1 MALHYQYVITF
12 LRSDVVAGN
21 CQFHIHV
28 STVSLRSLLL
38 LLDGPSPPC
47 LSWGPDMESMVH
59 QDTPWLLH
67 LRNPE
72 GHLSGL
78 ALLVILHGDD

>member
-1 MALHYQYVITF
+1 
-12 LRSDVVAGN
+12 
-21 CQFHIHV
+21 
-28 STVSLRSLLL
+28 
-38 LLDGPSPPC
+38 
-47 LSWGPDMESMVH
+47 MESMVH